1 MQTCL
6 PEFAVT
12 MSLSLQEG
20 FDVPKWFQLPLQS
33 CCHGLR
39 HVPVSLLLVGPDIE
53 YALSVLEISNW
64 LHESAYHR
72 SLFPKSV
79 TPSKTGGRALA
90 LARERGEDD

>member
-1 MQTCL
+1 
-6 PEFAVT
+6 
-12 MSLSLQEG
+12 MSL
-20 FDVPKWFQLPLQS
+20 
-33 CCHGLR
+33 R
-39 HVPVSLLLVGPDIE
+39 YVPVSLLLVGADIE
-53 YALSVLEISNW
+53 NDPPVLEISNW

>member
-12 MSLSLQEG
+12 MPLSLQEG

-64 LHESAYHR
+64 LHESGASSQISYSIKNR
-72 SLFPKSV
+72 WSGFSERK
-79 TPSKTGGRALA
+79 GR
-90 LARERGEDD
+90 R